1 MLLTNLRQYDILNLS
16 QASAVIPTPVFSRR
30 SKNLNVSEREVSK
43 MKQAKLKE
51 APAYR
56 WWVLIMNCIAYGS
69 FFMTIQTTNAF
80 GSAISAQWGLN
91 ATKLSLLYTGIMI
104 TFAFTAG
111 LGGKLD
117 SKIGMRKTVTL
128 ALLINMVAALLY
140 IPLGGSYWAIFVLRI
155 CQGFCGGFIAAAGV
169 AGTTLWFPVKQ
180 RGLASGITMG
190 VVGLGFSVAT
200 AVAPAM
206 LNVMGWQMAIACLV
220 GISSAVIAVVYFL
233 TVRSVKEKYGVGTI
247 DEMLESDAG
256 SEKTAGDAP
265 AEALPTSMAEARKSK
280 RYLAA
285 SFFGFGNAW
294 LTYGFSA
301 FLSTFLIN
309 DRGVAEGSVTA
320 ILSITFII
328 TVIASPLAGVISD
341 KVFGG
346 KRYQTM
352 MIATSMTA
360 VTMVLATFVSHSLI
374 PLVLV
379 LAYASVSM
387 ACGPFWALPSQ
398 MFDSSIVGEACGELT
413 LIANIG
419 GIIVGPILSMII
431 DATGSGLIPLI
442 TCVVVGVVSAV
453 CANVIHK

>member
-1 MLLTNLRQYDILNLS
+1 
-16 QASAVIPTPVFSRR
+16 
-30 SKNLNVSEREVSK
+30 
-43 MKQAKLKE
+43 
-51 APAYR
+51 
-56 WWVLIMNCIAYGS
+56 
-69 FFMTIQTTNAF
+69 
-80 GSAISAQWGLN
+80 
-91 ATKLSLLYTGIMI
+91 
-104 TFAFTAG
+104 
-111 LGGKLD
+111 
-117 SKIGMRKTVTL
+117 
-128 ALLINMVAALLY
+128 
-140 IPLGGSYWAIFVLRI
+140 
-155 CQGFCGGFIAAAGV
+155 
-169 AGTTLWFPVKQ
+169 
-180 RGLASGITMG
+180 
-190 VVGLGFSVAT
+190 
-200 AVAPAM
+200 
-206 LNVMGWQMAIACLV
+206 
-220 GISSAVIAVVYFL
+220 
-233 TVRSVKEKYGVGTI
+233 VKEKYGVGTI